1 MEVKEYILNKN
12 DIFPI
17 GIGTWKIDYENIEND
32 IKGLRFSYEK
42 GQNYLSLYMLYNGG
56 AVVRSLKTYVN
67 SIARSKLF
75 INVNIEPTIEKIEDI
90 EKQLNEYLEI
100 LNIEYVDNL
109 QLHTPNAT
117 KLPLIDTYN
126 EMKRLVDI
134 GKVRYLGISN
144 CNLEQLKEVNEKVKI
159 DFFEGVYNLECKIN
173 EDIGILDYCKEN
185 DITFIAYQALRRNR
199 TAKRNYPLLLEL
211 SEKYNKTQNQV
222 ILNWIIKE
230 KEIKPIIK
238 CTNIRRINE
247 NLESLEFEM
256 EKIDYERLNNFRNEE
271 FDNIKIDW
279 RYTGEGITID
289 QLANQFE

>member
-1 MEVKEYILNKN
+1 MLNKN

-32 IKGLRFSYEK
+32 IKGLRYSYEK

-56 AVVRSLKTYVN
+56 AVVRSLKDYV
-67 SIARSKLF
+67 SEIDRAKVF
-75 INVNIEPTIEKIEDI
+75 INVNIEPTIEKVEDI

-100 LNIEYVDNL
+100 LDIEYVDNL
-109 QLHTPNAT
+109 QLHTPKAT

-126 EMKRLVDI
+126 EMKRLVNI
-134 GKVRYLGISN
+134 EKVRYLGISN

-159 DFFEGVYNLECKIN
+159 DFFEGVYNLECKTN

-211 SEKYNKTQNQV
+211 SEKYNKTQNQI

-230 KEIKPIIK
+230 KGIKAIIK
-238 CTNIRRINE
+238 CTDIKRINE

-256 EKIDYERLNNFRNEE
+256 ERVDYEKLNNFRNED
-271 FDNIKIDW
+271 FDKVKIDW
-279 RYTGEGITID
+279 NYSGDGVTID

>member
-1 MEVKEYILNKN
+1 MKEYILNKN

>member
-1 MEVKEYILNKN
+1 MLNKN

-32 IKGLRFSYEK
+32 IKGLRYSYEK

-56 AVVRSLKTYVN
+56 AVVRSLKDYVN
-67 SIARSKLF
+67 SIARDKVF
-75 INVNIEPTIEKIEDI
+75 INVNIEPTIEKLEDI

-100 LNIEYVDNL
+100 LNIKYVDNL
-109 QLHTPNAT
+109 QLHTPKVT

-126 EMKRLVDI
+126 EMKRLVNT

-144 CNLEQLKEVNEKVKI
+144 CNLEQLKEVNEKVKM

-230 KEIKPIIK
+230 KGVKPIIK

-256 EKIDYERLNNFRNEE
+256 EKVDYERLNNFRNEE

-279 RYTGEGITID
+279 SYTGEGITID

>member
-1 MEVKEYILNKN
+1 MLNKN

-17 GIGTWKIDYENIEND
+17 GIGTWKIDYENIQND
-32 IKGLRFSYEK
+32 IKGLKYSYGK

-56 AVVRSLKTYVN
+56 AVVRSLKDYVDEMDRN
-67 SIARSKLF
+67 KVF
-75 INVNIEPTIEKIEDI
+75 INVNIEPTIEKLEDI

-100 LNIEYVDNL
+100 LDIEYVDNL
-109 QLHTPNAT
+109 QLHTPKAT
-117 KLPLIDTYN
+117 RLSLIDTYN

-144 CNLEQLKEVNEKVKI
+144 CKLEQLKEVNEKVKI
-159 DFFEGVYNLECKIN
+159 DFFEGVYNLECKTN
-173 EDIGILDYCKEN
+173 EDIGILEYCKDN
-185 DITFIAYQALRRNR
+185 NITFIAYQALRRNR

-211 SEKYNKTQNQV
+211 SEKYNKTQNQI

-230 KEIKPIIK
+230 KGIKPIIK

-279 RYTGEGITID
+279 NYTGEGITID

>member
-1 MEVKEYILNKN
+1 MLNKN

-17 GIGTWKIDYENIEND
+17 GIGTWKIDYENIKND
-32 IKGLRFSYEK
+32 IKGLRYSYEK
-42 GQNYLSLYMLYNGG
+42 GQNYLSLYMLYNSG
-56 AVVRSLKTYVN
+56 AVVRSLKGYV
-67 SIARSKLF
+67 SELDRDKVF
-75 INVNIEPTIEKIEDI
+75 INVNIEPTIEKLEDI

-100 LNIEYVDNL
+100 LNLEYVDNL
-109 QLHTPNAT
+109 QLHTPKAT
-117 KLPLIDTYN
+117 KIPLIDTYK
-126 EMKRLVDI
+126 EMQRLVNI
-134 GKVRYLGISN
+134 GKARYLGISN
-144 CNLEQLKEVNEKVKI
+144 CSLEQLKEVNEKVNI
-159 DFFEGVYNLECKIN
+159 DFFEGVYNLECKTN
-173 EDIGILDYCKEN
+173 EDIGILGYCKDN

-211 SEKYNKTQNQV
+211 SEKYNKTQNQI

-230 KEIKPIIK
+230 KGIKPIIK

-256 EKIDYERLNNFRNEE
+256 EKVDYERLNNFRNEE

-279 RYTGEGITID
+279 NYTGEGITID

>member
-1 MEVKEYILNKN
+1 MLNKN

-32 IKGLRFSYEK
+32 IKGLRYSYEK

-56 AVVRSLKTYVN
+56 AVVRSLKNYVN
-67 SIARSKLF
+67 SMARDKVF
-75 INVNIEPTIEKIEDI
+75 INVNIEPTIEKFEDI

-100 LNIEYVDNL
+100 LNIKYVDNL
-109 QLHTPNAT
+109 QLHTPKAT

-126 EMKRLVDI
+126 EMKRLVNT
-134 GKVRYLGISN
+134 GKVRCLGISN

-173 EDIGILDYCKEN
+173 ENIGILDYCKEN

-230 KEIKPIIK
+230 KGIKPIIK

-256 EKIDYERLNNFRNEE
+256 EKVDYERLNNFRNEE

-279 RYTGEGITID
+279 SYTGEGITID

>member
-1 MEVKEYILNKN
+1 MLNKN

-32 IKGLRFSYEK
+32 IKGLRHSCEI

-56 AVVRSLKTYVN
+56 AVVRSLKDYV
-67 SIARSKLF
+67 SGIDRDKVF
-75 INVNIEPTIEKIEDI
+75 ININIEPTIEKLEDI
-90 EKQLNEYLEI
+90 EKQLSEYLEI
-100 LNIEYVDNL
+100 LNIEYVDNI
-109 QLHTPNAT
+109 QLHTPKAT

-126 EMKRLVDI
+126 EMKRLVNI
-134 GKVRYLGISN
+134 GKSRYLGISN
-144 CNLEQLKEVNEKVKI
+144 CNLEQLKEINEKVKI
-159 DFFEGVYNLECKIN
+159 DFFEGVYNLECKTN
-173 EDIGILDYCKEN
+173 EDIGILEYCKKN

-211 SEKYNKTQNQV
+211 SEKYNKTQNQI

-230 KEIKPIIK
+230 KGIKPIIK
-238 CTNIRRINE
+238 CTNISRINE
-247 NLESLEFEM
+247 NLESLEFQM
-256 EKIDYERLNNFRNEE
+256 EKVDYERLNNFRNEE

-279 RYTGEGITID
+279 NYIGKGVTID

>member
-1 MEVKEYILNKN
+1 MLNKN

-17 GIGTWKIDYENIEND
+17 GIGTWKIDYENIQND
-32 IKGLRFSYEK
+32 IKGLRYSYEK
-42 GQNYLSLYMLYNGG
+42 GQNYLSLYMLYCDG
-56 AVVRSLKTYVN
+56 AVVRSLKDYVDEMD
-67 SIARSKLF
+67 RDKVF
-75 INVNIEPTIEKIEDI
+75 INVNIEPTIEKLEDI
-90 EKQLNEYLEI
+90 EKQLNEYLEV

-109 QLHTPNAT
+109 QLHTPKAT

-159 DFFEGVYNLECKIN
+159 DFFEGVYNLECKTN
-173 EDIGILDYCKEN
+173 EDIEILDYCKEN

-211 SEKYNKTQNQV
+211 SEKYNKTQNQI

-230 KEIKPIIK
+230 KGIKPIIK

-279 RYTGEGITID
+279 NYTGEGITID

>member
-1 MEVKEYILNKN
+1 MLNKN

-17 GIGTWKIDYENIEND
+17 GIGTWKIDYENIQND
-32 IKGLRFSYEK
+32 IKGLRYSYEK

-56 AVVRSLKTYVN
+56 AVVRSLKDYVDEMD
-67 SIARSKLF
+67 RDKVF
-75 INVNIEPTIEKIEDI
+75 INVNIEPTIEKLEDI
-90 EKQLNEYLEI
+90 EKQLNEYLEV

-109 QLHTPNAT
+109 QLHTPKAT

-159 DFFEGVYNLECKIN
+159 DFFEGVYNLECKTN
-173 EDIGILDYCKEN
+173 EDIEILDYCKGN
-185 DITFIAYQALRRNR
+185 DITFIAYQVLRRNR

-211 SEKYNKTQNQV
+211 SEKYNKTQNQI

-230 KEIKPIIK
+230 KGIKPIIK

-279 RYTGEGITID
+279 NYTGEGITID